1 MKIYQMPKLMN
12 KTVLKD
18 KKESKLKKQIIRN
31 RMKQMTKA
39 RATRK
44 MFKSKKIQ
52 WKRKKNKFRRKKLM
66 PWETRVYHS
75 NMPKTKTSQKSTWK
89 LMKKELRKRLL
100 KKGRGLSKIPKN
112 MTSWKNHLRR
122 PGKSLKINWLQPV
135 LQLIW
140 GIQKNFKIRLT

>member
-1 MKIYQMPKLMN
+1 MQKMKIYQMPKLMN

-66 PWETRVYHS
+66 P
-75 NMPKTKTSQKSTWK
+75 
-89 LMKKELRKRLL
+89 
-100 KKGRGLSKIPKN
+100 
-112 MTSWKNHLRR
+112 
-122 PGKSLKINWLQPV
+122 
-135 LQLIW
+135 
-140 GIQKNFKIRLT
+140 